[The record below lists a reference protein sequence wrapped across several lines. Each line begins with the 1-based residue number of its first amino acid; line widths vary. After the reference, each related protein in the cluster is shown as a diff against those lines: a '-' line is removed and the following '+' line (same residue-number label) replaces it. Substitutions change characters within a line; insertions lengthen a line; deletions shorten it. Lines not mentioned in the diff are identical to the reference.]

1 MTRSSGTNSRSGGKR
16 SRPAIVPKPF
26 QAWFIRVKQVVG
38 LDRAI
43 GFAVLARTWA
53 AAAGVVTVLLIA
65 HFLTPQEQGYYYT
78 FSSLVALQ
86 LIFELGFSFVILQL
100 AAHERA
106 QLTISP
112 QGQIQGEAMAH
123 ARLASILQQAVRW
136 YSIVAIIMA
145 VVLLTT
151 GFYFFT
157 AHQQAGSPIRWQMAW
172 TLTVIASS
180 LTFFMDPVF
189 SFLEGCGEISQVAR
203 LRLNQAIAGSLLGW
217 LALITHHGLF
227 SPALVILG
235 QAGAGFRFLIRYRR
249 LLLTLWGRKVGPH
262 SVSWSS
268 EIWPFQWRIAASW
281 ASSYVIMQ
289 LFNPVV
295 FAYRGSVEA
304 GRMGM
309 SINIANAVGAIA
321 LSWMATKAAPFGTL
335 VARHQFAELD
345 QLFSR
350 TLKQSSA
357 ILFATIL
364 LVLGGLLFIGK
375 IMPAFP
381 ARILSLLLIALLLV
395 TIFCNHVVNGEAYY
409 LRAHKREPLVY
420 FWIAIAIISVVS
432 TVLTGKYW
440 GAAGV
445 TIAYFLIG
453 GLLRLVTAT
462 YVFFKKR
469 KEWHASTSV

>member
-1 MTRSSGTNSRSGGKR
+1 VKR
-16 SRPAIVPKPF
+16 SRPAAVPKLF
-26 QAWFIRVKQVVG
+26 QRFKHFAG

-43 GFAVLARTWA
+43 GFAVLARIWA
-53 AAAGVVTVLLIA
+53 SSAGVITVLLIA
-65 HFLTPQEQGYYYT
+65 RFLTPQEQGYYYT

-106 QLTISP
+106 QLAISP
-112 QGQIQGEAMAH
+112 QGEIQGDAIAH

-145 VVLLTT
+145 MVLFTV

-157 AHQQAGSPIRWQMAW
+157 THHQTGSSIRWQTAW
-172 TLTVIASS
+172 ALTVIASS

-189 SFLEGCGEISQVAR
+189 SFLEGCGEVSQVAG
-203 LRLNQAIAGSLLGW
+203 LRLTQAITGSLLGW
-217 LALITHHGLF
+217 LALVTHHGLF
-227 SPALVILG
+227 SPAMVILG
-235 QAGAGFRFLIRYRR
+235 QAGAGFQFLLRYRR
-249 LLLTLWGRKVGPH
+249 LLLPLLRHQTGPRPI
-262 SVSWSS
+262 SWSS
-268 EIWPFQWRIAASW
+268 EIWPFQWRIAVSW
-281 ASSYVIMQ
+281 ASSYLIMQ
-289 LFNPVV
+289 LFNPVL
-295 FAYRGSVEA
+295 FAYRGPVEA

-335 VARHQFAELD
+335 VARRQFADLD

-357 ILFATIL
+357 ILLATIV
-364 LVLGGLLFIGK
+364 LVLSGLLLIGK

-381 ARILSLLLIALLLV
+381 GRILSLFLMALLLL

-409 LRAHKREPLVY
+409 LRAHKREPFVY
-420 FWIAIAIISVVS
+420 FWIAIAIVSVVV
-432 TVLTGKYW
+432 TVVTGKYW

-453 GLLRLVTAT
+453 GLLRLLAAT

-469 KEWHASTSV
+469 SEWHAPRLRHETLAGTSQ